1 MAYAL
6 VIHGGAGANP
16 AKDYSSQRPHL
27 AGLIERGGEMLAS
40 GASAL
45 DTVCAVVME
54 MEASGLYV
62 AGKGSAPNRSGEVE
76 LDASL
81 MVGHGQRAGAV
92 ACLRGV
98 VHPIAAAR
106 AVMEDGKHVM
116 LAGRGADAFVRAQG
130 LETVDEPAVY
140 YRDYE
145 NHLPPDGA
153 TNSTEHGTVGAV
165 ALDESGGL
173 AAATSTGGIF
183 NKRAGR
189 VGDTPLIGSGTWAD
203 DRVAVS
209 ATGTGEHFIRTA
221 AAHTVAAR
229 MAYGGESL
237 VGACR
242 GVLGE
247 IGDLGGDGGLIAV
260 DRDGNIA
267 MPFNSQGMKRA
278 AVATDRLPIV
288 RIFEPE

>member
-1 MAYAL
+1 MACAL

-16 AKDYSSQRPHL
+16 AIDYSSQRSHL
-27 AGLIERGGEMLAS
+27 AALIERGGEMLAS

-45 DTVCAVVME
+45 DTVCAMVMD

-81 MVGHGQRAGAV
+81 MDGKGQRAGAV
-92 ACLRGV
+92 ACLRGF

-106 AVMEDGKHVM
+106 AVMEDGNHVM
-116 LAGRGADAFVRAQG
+116 LAGRGADAFARERA
-130 LETVDEPAVY
+130 LEMVDEPAVY
-140 YRDYE
+140 YRDHE

-153 TNSTEHGTVGAV
+153 MDSAGHGTVGAV
-165 ALDESGGL
+165 ALDEGGGL
-173 AAATSTGGIF
+173 AAATSTGGTF

-203 DRVAVS
+203 GRVAVS
-209 ATGTGEHFIRTA
+209 ATGTGEYFIRTA
-221 AAHTVAAR
+221 AAHNVAAR

-237 VGACR
+237 DAACR
-242 GVLGE
+242 AVLGE
-247 IGDLGGDGGLIAV
+247 VGDMGGDGGLIAV
-260 DRDGNIA
+260 DRNGNIA
-267 MPFNSQGMKRA
+267 MPFNSHGMKRA
-278 AVATDRLPIV
+278 AVMTNRSPIV